1 MDAASKWTDATLKN
15 LEKRI
20 KEEYTKAYK
29 SCKKEM
35 SAIFQNIKD
44 HPEWSGDRVLAEAQK
59 YHRLDRLSKQMTE
72 TINDASNQ
80 AVRFIK
86 GEAVNVFKYNYNW
99 QAGVFGFS
107 LIDNT
112 AAKNILTGVSNPFT
126 KLSYEG
132 ITDKAATQRALQS
145 DLMTGL
151 LKGESINDIAKR
163 IKGTIESNDLAPAI
177 RIARTETTYA
187 QNSARQS
194 VGEYGKKHG
203 FNILK
208 QWVATSDGRTRD
220 EHSDADGQ
228 FVPVDEPFEVGGEE
242 LMFPGDFSLGAS
254 AWNTVN
260 CRCTVVYIIDKGE

>member
-1 MDAASKWTDATLKN
+1 MDQAHKWTEATLKN

-20 KEEYTKAYK
+20 KAEYTKAYQ

-35 SAIFQNIKD
+35 SAIMEKIAD
-44 HPEWSGDRVLAEAQK
+44 HPEWDGARKFAEMQK
-59 YHRLDRLSKQMTE
+59 YDRLDRLSKQMAE

-80 AVRFIK
+80 AVKFIK

-99 QAGVFGFS
+99 EAGEFGFS

-126 KLSYEG
+126 KLSYENV
-132 ITDKAATQRALQS
+132 TDRVSLQRALQS
-145 DLMTGL
+145 DLTTGL
-151 LKGESINDIAKR
+151 LKGESIRDIALR
-163 IKGTIESNDLAPAI
+163 IKTTTERDLKECV

-194 VGEYGKKHG
+194 VGEEGEKLGFKMLKK
-203 FNILK
+203 
-208 QWVATSDGRTRD
+208 WVAAIDGRTRD
-220 EHSDADGQ
+220 EHERADGQ
-228 FVPVDEPFEVGGEE
+228 IVPADDPFIVGGEE
-242 LMFPGDFSLGAS
+242 LMFPGDYSLGAS

-260 CRCTVVYIIDKGE
+260 CRCTVVYMIDKGN